1 MMEINPLN
9 ECHVIALARAQACQY
24 LFKHAILAHA
34 KLYMTR

>member
-9 ECHVIALARAQACQY
+9 ECRVIALVRAQACQY

-34 KLYMTR
+34 KLYMTH